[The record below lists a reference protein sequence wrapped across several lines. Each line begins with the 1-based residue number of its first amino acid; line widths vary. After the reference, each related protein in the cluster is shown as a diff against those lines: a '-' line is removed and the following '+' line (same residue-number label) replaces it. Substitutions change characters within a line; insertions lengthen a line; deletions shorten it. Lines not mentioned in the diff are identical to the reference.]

1 MSLKEA
7 EALLARSVRNQSI
20 DTIRV
25 TRQKVPIQ
33 GNELQTFPQFEK
45 KEQLRIVE
53 AIIDRELTDTQRYI
67 IRRKEYEGMDIQ
79 TVAAELGMEEA
90 AVRVQLSRARKK
102 IREIYNRE
110 EKW

>member
-1 MSLKEA
+1 MDFLTTAYTSLRDKLRNRVRTVIPDATAADDVLQEAFYKLWAKKYEPMSLKEA

-53 AIIDRELTDTQRYI
+53 AIIDR
-67 IRRKEYEGMDIQ
+67 
-79 TVAAELGMEEA
+79 
-90 AVRVQLSRARKK
+90 
-102 IREIYNRE
+102 
-110 EKW
+110 

>member
-1 MSLKEA
+1 
-7 EALLARSVRNQSI
+7 
-20 DTIRV
+20 
-25 TRQKVPIQ
+25 
-33 GNELQTFPQFEK
+33 
-45 KEQLRIVE
+45 
-53 AIIDRELTDTQRYI
+53 
-67 IRRKEYEGMDIQ
+67 MDIQ